1 MIHEIDATTGEIT
14 RTWDTGTYW
23 INHQAYVDLD
33 LIPYLGGE
41 ETACDFDLQGIAE
54 TVLRSPD
61 GDHLVIAPAYE
72 DETAHAGNP
81 NRRGLLSPA
90 TAGARIAY
98 QNAQNT
104 RSRKDIFAC

>member
-23 INHQAYVDLD
+23 INHQAYIDLD

-41 ETACDFDLQGIAE
+41 E

-61 GDHLVIAPAYE
+61 GDHLVIASAYE
-72 DETAHAGNP
+72 DEA
-81 NRRGLLSPA
+81 
-90 TAGARIAY
+90 AY
-98 QNAQNT
+98 QAVIAAHDLTT
-104 RSRKDIFAC
+104 RR

>member
-23 INHQAYVDLD
+23 IDHQAYIDLD

-41 ETACDFDLQGIAE
+41 ETARDFDLQGIAE

-61 GDHLVIAPAYE
+61 GDHLVIGPAYE
-72 DETAHAGNP
+72 DEA
-81 NRRGLLSPA
+81 
-90 TAGARIAY
+90 AY
-98 QNAQNT
+98 QAVIAAHDLT
-104 RSRKDIFAC
+104 VRR